1 MFKRAHRL
9 FDLFAIFIEK
19 FWVFCEVLT
28 NSLLC
33 TNVVNAYVVR
43 LLIMTGVL
51 LSWVRNSNRF
61 YLLGICRRML
71 SNNKDSLLYK
81 GIFFD

>member
-1 MFKRAHRL
+1 MFKRVHRL
-9 FDLFAIFIEK
+9 CDLFAIFIEK

-43 LLIMTGVL
+43 LLIMAGGL
-51 LSWVRNSNRF
+51 LSWVRNSNRL
-61 YLLGICRRML
+61 YLFGKCRWML
-71 SNNKDSLLYK
+71 LNNKDNLLYK
-81 GIFFD
+81 GIFD